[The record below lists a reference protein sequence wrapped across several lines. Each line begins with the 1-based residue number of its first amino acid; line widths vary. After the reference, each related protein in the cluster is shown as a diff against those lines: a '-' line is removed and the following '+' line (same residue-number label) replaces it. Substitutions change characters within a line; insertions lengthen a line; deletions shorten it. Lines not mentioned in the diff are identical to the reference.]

1 VASMNQQEIWA
12 FLCEGTRTAHVGTVR
27 ADGRPH
33 VKPVWFV
40 MEGRPESF
48 QLLFT
53 TGAETV
59 KGRTLRRDARVT
71 ASVDDPTPPYSYV
84 IVEGTAKLTEEPDLL
99 REAATRIGVRYMGE
113 DRAEEFGM
121 RNAVPGELLVQV
133 TPTRVIAERAVSS
146 Y

>member
-1 VASMNQQEIWA
+1 MTSMNLQEIWA

-40 MEGRPESF
+40 LEGRPESF

-53 TGAETV
+53 TGAQTV
-59 KGRTLRRDARVT
+59 KGRTLRRDRRIA
-71 ASVDDPTPPYSYV
+71 ACVDDPTPPYSFV
-84 IVEGTAKLTEEPDLL
+84 IVEGTAELTEEIGPL
-99 REAATRIGVRYMGE
+99 REAAARIGARYMGD
-113 DRAEEFGM
+113 DRAEEFGA
-121 RNAVPGELLVQV
+121 RNAVPGELLVRLA
-133 TPTRVIAERAVSS
+133 PTRVIAERAVSS